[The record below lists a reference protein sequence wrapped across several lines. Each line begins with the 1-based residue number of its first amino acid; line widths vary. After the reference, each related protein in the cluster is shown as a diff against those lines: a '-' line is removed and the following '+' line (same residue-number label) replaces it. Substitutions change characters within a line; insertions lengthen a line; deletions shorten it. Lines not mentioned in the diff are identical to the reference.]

1 VKEASRMVL
10 ESGALYRAAGL
21 SGVVALV
28 ALVVA
33 AVTIALFFG
42 GAGQVFGPINDVF
55 VAIMVIALILP
66 ILAVDRLAVG
76 QAGLWLRIVS
86 VGAITGAVLVAVGQL
101 LLVVGVIDLETSFVT
116 GGLGIIPVLVWIVAL
131 IVLAVPLGILPS
143 PVGWLAGGAIALI
156 VVGSLVTVVTTGPIA
171 WAAWIAVG
179 VILAVWL
186 ANLSA
191 TFLGRA
197 AA

>member
-1 VKEASRMVL
+1 MMI

-42 GAGQVFGPINDVF
+42 GAGQVFGPINDLF
-55 VAIMVIALILP
+55 VAIMMIALIVP
-66 ILAVDRLAVG
+66 ILAVDRLATG

-86 VGAITGAVLVAVGQL
+86 VGAITGAVLIAVGQL

-116 GGLGIIPVLVWIVAL
+116 GGLGIIPVLVWMVAL

-143 PVGWLAGGAIALI
+143 SVGWLAGATIALI
-156 VVGSLVTVVTTGPIA
+156 VVGSLVTFVTTGPIA

-179 VILAVWL
+179 VVLVVWL
-186 ANLSA
+186 ADLSA
-191 TFLGRA
+191 SFMGRA

>member
-1 VKEASRMVL
+1 MVL

-86 VGAITGAVLVAVGQL
+86 VGAITGAVLIAVGQL
-101 LLVVGVIDLETSFVT
+101 LLVFGVIDLETSFEN

-131 IVLAVPLGILPS
+131 IVLAVLGILPS
-143 PVGWLAGGAIALI
+143 SVGWLAGATIALI
-156 VVGSLVTVVTTGPIA
+156 VMGSLITFVTTGPAA

-179 VILAVWL
+179 VLLAVWL

-191 TFLGRA
+191 SLMDHA

>member
-1 VKEASRMVL
+1 MFL

-66 ILAVDRLAVG
+66 ILAVDRLAAG

-86 VGAITGAVLVAVGQL
+86 VGAITGAVLIAVGQL
-101 LLVVGVIDLETSFVT
+101 LLVFGVIDLETSFVT

-131 IVLAVPLGILPS
+131 IVLAVPLGIFPS
-143 PVGWLAGGAIALI
+143 SVGWLAGAAIALI
-156 VVGSLVTVVTTGPIA
+156 VVGSLVTFVTTGPIA

-179 VILAVWL
+179 VALAIWL

-191 TFLGRA
+191 SFLGRA
-197 AA
+197 SA

>member
-1 VKEASRMVL
+1 MFL

-28 ALVVA
+28 ALAVA

-66 ILAVDRLAVG
+66 ILAVDRLAAG

-86 VGAITGAVLVAVGQL
+86 VGAITGAVLIAVGQL

-116 GGLGIIPVLVWIVAL
+116 GGLGVIPVLVWIVAL

-143 PVGWLAGGAIALI
+143 SVGWLAGATIGLI
-156 VVGSLVTVVTTGPIA
+156 VVGSLVSFVTTGPAA
-171 WAAWIAVG
+171 WAAWIAVC
-179 VILAVWL
+179 VVLAVWL
-186 ANLSA
+186 ADLSA
-191 TFLGRA
+191 GFMGRA

>member
-1 VKEASRMVL
+1 VKEAFRMFL

-66 ILAVDRLAVG
+66 ILAVDRLAAG

-86 VGAITGAVLVAVGQL
+86 VGAITGAVLIAIGQL
-101 LLVVGVIDLETSFVT
+101 LLVIGVIDLETSFVT
-116 GGLGIIPVLVWIVAL
+116 GGLGVIPVLIWIVAL
-131 IVLAVPLGILPS
+131 IVLAVPLNILPS
-143 PVGWLAGGAIALI
+143 SVGWLAGAAIALI
-156 VVGSLVTVVTTGPIA
+156 VVGSVVTFATTGPIA
-171 WAAWIAVG
+171 WAAWIALG

-191 TFLGRA
+191 SFLGRA

>member
-1 VKEASRMVL
+1 MFL
-10 ESGALYRAAGL
+10 ESGTLYRAAGL

-55 VAIMVIALILP
+55 VAVMMIALILP
-66 ILAVDRLAVG
+66 ILAIDRLAADQV
-76 QAGLWLRIVS
+76 GLWLRIVS
-86 VGAITGAVLVAVGQL
+86 VGAITGAVLIAVGQL

-116 GGLGIIPVLVWIVAL
+116 GGLGVIPVLIWIVTL

-143 PVGWLAGGAIALI
+143 SVAWLAGAAIALI
-156 VVGSLVTVVTTGPIA
+156 VVGSLVMFVTTGPAA

-179 VILAVWL
+179 VVLAVWL

-191 TFLGRA
+191 SLLGRA

>member
-1 VKEASRMVL
+1 MVL

-156 VVGSLVTVVTTGPIA
+156 VVGSLVTFVTTGPIA

-179 VILAVWL
+179 VILALWL

-191 TFLGRA
+191 SLLGRTA
-197 AA
+197 A

>member
-1 VKEASRMVL
+1 MFL
-10 ESGALYRAAGL
+10 ETGALYRAAGL
-21 SGVVALV
+21 SGMVALA

-55 VAIMVIALILP
+55 VAIMVVALILP
-66 ILAVDRLAVG
+66 ILAVDRLAAG

-86 VGAITGAVLVAVGQL
+86 VGAITGAVLIAVGQL
-101 LLVVGVIDLETSFVT
+101 LLVIGVIDLETSFVT
-116 GGLGIIPVLVWIVAL
+116 GGLGVIPVLVWIVAL
-131 IVLAVPLGILPS
+131 IVLAFPLGILPS
-143 PVGWLAGGAIALI
+143 SVGWPAGAAIALI
-156 VVGSLVTVVTTGPIA
+156 VVGSLVTFVTTGPTA

-179 VILAVWL
+179 VVLAVWL

-191 TFLGRA
+191 SFLGRA

>member
-1 VKEASRMVL
+1 MFL

-66 ILAVDRLAVG
+66 ILAVDRLAAG

-86 VGAITGAVLVAVGQL
+86 VGAITGAVLIAVGQL

-143 PVGWLAGGAIALI
+143 SVGLLAGAAIALI
-156 VVGSLVTVVTTGPIA
+156 VVGSVVTVVTTGPIA

-179 VILAVWL
+179 VVLAVWL
-186 ANLSA
+186 ADLSA
-191 TFLGRA
+191 RFMGRA

>member
-1 VKEASRMVL
+1 MFL

-42 GAGQVFGPINDVF
+42 GAGQVFGPINDVS

-66 ILAVDRLAVG
+66 ILAVDRLAAG

-86 VGAITGAVLVAVGQL
+86 VGAITGAVLIAVGQL

-116 GGLGIIPVLVWIVAL
+116 GGLGVIPVLVWIVAL
-131 IVLAVPLGILPS
+131 IVLAVPLDIIPS
-143 PVGWLAGGAIALI
+143 SVGWLAGATIGLI
-156 VVGSLVTVVTTGPIA
+156 VVGSLVTFVTTGPAA
-171 WAAWIAVG
+171 WAAWIAVC
-179 VILAVWL
+179 VVLAVWL

-191 TFLGRA
+191 SFMGRA

>member
-1 VKEASRMVL
+1 MFL

-42 GAGQVFGPINDVF
+42 GVGQVFGPINDVF

-66 ILAVDRLAVG
+66 ILAVDRLAAG

-86 VGAITGAVLVAVGQL
+86 VGAITGAVLIAIGQL
-101 LLVVGVIDLETSFVT
+101 LLVIGVIDLETSFVT
-116 GGLGIIPVLVWIVAL
+116 GGLGVIPVLIWIVAL
-131 IVLAVPLGILPS
+131 IVLAVPLNILPS
-143 PVGWLAGGAIALI
+143 SVGWLAGAAIALI
-156 VVGSLVTVVTTGPIA
+156 VVGSVVTFATTGPIA
-171 WAAWIAVG
+171 WAAWIALG

-186 ANLSA
+186 ADLSA
-191 TFLGRA
+191 SFMGRA